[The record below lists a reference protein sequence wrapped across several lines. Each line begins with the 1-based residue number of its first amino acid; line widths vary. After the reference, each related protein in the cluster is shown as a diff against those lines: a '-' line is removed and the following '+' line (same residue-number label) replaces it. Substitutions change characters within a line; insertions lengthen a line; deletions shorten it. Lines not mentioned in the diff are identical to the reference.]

1 MTDAELQALAR
12 LWCRANGQ
20 AEVNVAKTMRRLE
33 RGEGGRLSI
42 RDTFAVRLTIAVSL
56 VSFFDR
62 LRRIPLSSI
71 GRIVHYYTRDSGPLA
86 ALVVGVRETGLDLDV
101 HMNEQARAPAKLYAD
116 GEHITYGAYMQSILA
131 RIENVQNVPFRASGD
146 ASDADCWWCWPSSV
160 PSLGQCSIL
169 CCRSTTPRSSFA
181 SSPTCCRS
189 GEYRAEDNVKNP
201 ARR

>member
-1 MTDAELQALAR
+1 MTSAELQALAR

-20 AEVNVAKTMRRLE
+20 AEVNVAKTLRRLE

-101 HMNEQARAPAKLYAD
+101 HMNEQARAPARLD
-116 GEHITYGAYMQSILA
+116 GTYGAYVRSILA

-146 ASDADCWWCWPSSV
+146 ASDVDCWWCWP
-160 PSLGQCSIL
+160 
-169 CCRSTTPRSSFA
+169 PRA
-181 SSPTCCRS
+181 S
-189 GEYRAEDNVKNP
+189 
-201 ARR
+201 